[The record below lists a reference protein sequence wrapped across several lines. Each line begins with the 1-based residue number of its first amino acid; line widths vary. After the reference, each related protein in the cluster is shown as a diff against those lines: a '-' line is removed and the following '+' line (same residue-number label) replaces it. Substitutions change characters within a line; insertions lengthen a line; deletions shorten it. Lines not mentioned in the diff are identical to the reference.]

1 MADVFS
7 KKSSIRWRYFP
18 NTYYRLEK
26 YLMPKLSNLFTVR
39 KDVAMAYKKS
49 YPHMAESV
57 KFLPT
62 FMDPDIFYPA
72 PKQDRELTRLS
83 LRNQLG
89 LPNDA
94 ILGVM
99 VGRLE
104 SEKNPSLILDALAQ
118 IAHKYTNF
126 FVIFIGDGTQK
137 FQLIKKSQSHDFE
150 NRVFFLGLMQAHE
163 IANIFRASD
172 IYLLSS
178 STEGMPIALLEAQA
192 CGLPAVATDV
202 GEVKR
207 IIQNGVNGRLIE
219 KNTPACMA
227 NGIKQTIDH
236 LSWFKPEASISA
248 VQPYTAENALE
259 LVYENYFKLAFSK
272 KN

>member
-1 MADVFS
+1 
-7 KKSSIRWRYFP
+7 
-18 NTYYRLEK
+18 
-26 YLMPKLSNLFTVR
+26 
-39 KDVAMAYKKS
+39 
-49 YPHMAESV
+49 MAESV

-62 FMDPDIFYPA
+62 FMDPDIFYLA
-72 PKQDRELTRLS
+72 PKQVRKLTRLS

-104 SEKNPSLILDALAQ
+104 SEKNPCLILDALAQ
-118 IAHKYTNF
+118 IAHRYTNF
-126 FVIFIGDGTQK
+126 FIIFIGDGTQK
-137 FQLIKKSQSHDFE
+137 FELTKKSQSLNLE
-150 NRVFFLGLMQAHE
+150 NRVFFLGLMKPHE
-163 IANIFRASD
+163 IANILRGSD

-178 STEGMPIALLEAQA
+178 STEGMPVALLEAQA
-192 CGLPAVATDV
+192 CGLPATATDV

-207 IIQNGVNGRLIE
+207 IIQDGVNGILI
-219 KNTPACMA
+219 KKATPACMA
-227 NGIKQTIDH
+227 KGIKQTIDH
-236 LSWFKPEASISA
+236 LSRFKPEASISA

-259 LVYENYFKLAFSK
+259 HVYENYFRLAFSK